1 MALSLVALAPV
12 ALSLLVLAGCVR
24 PPAEPEPSAAP
35 TAPSPTAPSP
45 TIELPPRPRDV
56 PLDGLDPCSLLTPHL
71 AELALEDREPLLTVA
86 ATRIYGGESSLCT
99 ARGYEPRAI
108 SVGIDAVTI
117 KGIERYTVEGVDA
130 DVSTIDIRGFP
141 AVLVFQ
147 ERRPQACTVIVDVA
161 PGQLLDVQFRDGG
174 RVPPIPLATL
184 CTDAQLTAEL
194 AMDTLLT
201 LR

>member
-1 MALSLVALAPV
+1 MVLAV
-12 ALSLLVLAGCVR
+12 LVLAGCVR
-24 PPAEPEPSAAP
+24 PPADQGPPAIAAP
-35 TAPSPTAPSP
+35 PVDRPYP

-56 PLDGLDPCSLLTPHL
+56 PLDGLDPCDLLKPHK
-71 AELALEDREPLLTVA
+71 AELALEDREPLLTVS
-86 ATRIYGGESSLCT
+86 ATRIYGGDSSLCT

-130 DVSTIDIRGFP
+130 DVSPMDVRGFP

-147 ERRPQACTVIVDVA
+147 ERRPEACTVIVDIA
-161 PGQLLDVQFRDGG
+161 PGQLLGVQFRDGG
-174 RVPPIPLATL
+174 RLPPIHLPTL
-184 CTDAQLTAEL
+184 CEDAKRTAGL
-194 AMDTLLT
+194 AMDTLLA

>member
-1 MALSLVALAPV
+1 MAAVA
-12 ALSLLVLAGCVR
+12 VLALTGCVR
-24 PPAEPEPSAAP
+24 PPAAP
-35 TAPSPTAPSP
+35 DPPATPTGPYPA
-45 TIELPPRPRDV
+45 IELPPRPRDV
-56 PLDGLDPCSLLTPHL
+56 PLDGLDPCTLLKPHM

-108 SVGIDAVTI
+108 GIGIDAVTI
-117 KGIERYTVEGVDA
+117 AGIERYTVEGVDA
-130 DVSTIDIRGFP
+130 TVEPVDVRGFP

-147 ERRPQACTVIVDVA
+147 ERLPQACTVIVDVA
-161 PGQLLDVQFRDGG
+161 PGQLLGVQFRDGG
-174 RVPPIPLATL
+174 RVPPIPLPTL
-184 CTDAQLTAEL
+184 CEDARRSAGL